1 MKLGKLAMIAA
12 GVAVVGAIALGERK
26 RPLRR
31 QDEPAIPRNVR
42 NAALGA
48 GCAVIVTAIEEPLTE
63 AIAAKNLSQRRGFA
77 QRLPRPLRFLGGI
90 AAMDYGFYWWHVAT
104 HKVPFL
110 WRFHRVHHIDPDM
123 DMSTAVRF
131 HPLDMLV
138 SLPWRLVQ
146 VRLSGVSPRSLRW
159 WRRMFNA
166 SILFHH
172 SNLRLADD
180 AKLARVFTTPKM
192 HGIHHSTVKSECDS
206 NFTSGLSFW
215 DRLHGT
221 FRDDV
226 AQDAIDIG
234 VHDQAAVEDVA
245 LDRSLIAPFEAQPE
259 ERQAPTALRTS
270 PTKGERRTA

>member
-1 MKLGKLAMIAA
+1 MKPGKLAMMVAA
-12 GVAVVGAIALGERK
+12 GAVVGGILLAERK

-31 QDEPAIPRNVR
+31 QEKPAIPRNLR

-48 GCAVIVTAIEEPLTE
+48 GCAVIVAAVEEPLTQS
-63 AIAAKNLSQRRGFA
+63 IARGNLAGKRGFA
-77 QRLPRPLRFLGGI
+77 QKLPRPLRLIGGI

-123 DMSTAVRF
+123 DASTAVRF

-146 VRLSGVSPRSLRW
+146 VRLSGASPKSLRW
-159 WRRMFNA
+159 WRNFFNF

-172 SNLRLADD
+172 SNTKLPGRTDQVLA
-180 AKLARVFTTPKM
+180 KVLTTPEM
-192 HGIHHSTVKSECDS
+192 HGIHHSSIKAERDS
-206 NFTSGLSFW
+206 NYTSGLSFW

-221 FRDDV
+221 YRSTPP
-226 AQDAIDIG
+226 QDEIDIG
-234 VHDQAAVEDVA
+234 VYEQFSGNDVPIDQ
-245 LDRSLIAPFEAQPE
+245 SLGAPFREVP
-259 ERQAPTALRTS
+259 RQR
-270 PTKGERRTA
+270 

>member
-1 MKLGKLAMIAA
+1 MKPGMKWTKIAVMAA
-12 GVAVVGAIALGERK
+12 GAAVVGGILLAERK
-26 RPLRR
+26 APLRKTTDR
-31 QDEPAIPRNVR
+31 TIPRNLR

-48 GCAVIVTAIEEPLTE
+48 GCAVIVAAVEEPLTQ
-63 AIAAKNLSQRRGFA
+63 AIAKKNLSQKRGFA
-77 QRLPRPLRFLGGI
+77 QKLPRPLRLLGGM

-123 DMSTAVRF
+123 DASTAVRF

-146 VRLSGVSPRSLRW
+146 VRLAGVSPKGLRW
-159 WRRMFNA
+159 WRNFFNL

-172 SNLRLADD
+172 SNMRLPDGMDESLSRA
-180 AKLARVFTTPKM
+180 LTTPKM
-192 HGIHHSTVKSECDS
+192 HGIHHSSIKGQRDS
-206 NFTSGLSFW
+206 NFTSGISLW

-226 AQDAIDIG
+226 PQDEIEIG
-234 VHDQAAVEDVA
+234 VDDRLAAEDVGF
-245 LDRSLIAPFEAQPE
+245 DRAMGAPFRDTPDQN
-259 ERQAPTALRTS
+259 
-270 PTKGERRTA
+270 